1 MTPARG
7 GSLFELLAPWLP
19 DQRWYAAKGG
29 GLPELSPGGD
39 IRLTP
44 VPGDAGDGDVA
55 VDVRFVRATTPD
67 GVTVTYQV
75 PLTCRAEPEPGLE
88 HALIGVVD
96 GRYVYDGPHDPAFL
110 RALLRLLADRGEAWS
125 GDGAV
130 FGRARAVRPP
140 GGWAPAPDAR
150 ASVLAGE
157 QSNTSVVVRGDRPM
171 IVKLF
176 RVLAPGDNPDVVI
189 QTSLARAGSTR
200 VPVPAGWLEGWWP
213 GPDGG
218 VPVRGH
224 LAYACEFLSGSEDA
238 WRVATRA
245 VAAGESF
252 AEEARELGATT
263 AAVHL
268 GLARALPTR
277 VADPR
282 VLGALA
288 DGLLA
293 RVDWAVDAVP
303 ALRPYTA
310 AARARVDA
318 VRTVR
323 GTPDL
328 QQVHGDYHLGQV
340 LHHAE
345 RGWIVLD
352 FEGEPLRPLSERLAP
367 DLALRDV
374 AGMLRSFDYAA
385 RHASLGT
392 DDSDGS
398 AAAQAWAVQC
408 REAFLDGY
416 GAAVGRDPREDDV
429 LLGAL
434 ELDKALYEAVYET
447 RNRPDWAVIP
457 LEAVQRLL
465 G

>member
-1 MTPARG
+1 
-7 GSLFELLAPWLP
+7 
-19 DQRWYAAKGG
+19 
-29 GLPELSPGGD
+29 
-39 IRLTP
+39 
-44 VPGDAGDGDVA
+44 
-55 VDVRFVRATTPD
+55 VDVHFIRATTPE
-67 GVTVTYQV
+67 GTAVTYQV
-75 PLTCRAEPEPGLE
+75 PITCRPEPEPGLE
-88 HALIGVVD
+88 HALIGEVEQD
-96 GRYVYDGPHDPAFL
+96 GGSRRWVYDGPHDPAYL
-110 RALLRLLADRGEAWS
+110 QALLRLLAEQGEAWS
-125 GDGAV
+125 GGGAV

-140 GGWAPAPDAR
+140 GGWAPDPSAP
-150 ASVLAGE
+150 SQVLKGE
-157 QSNTSVVVRGDRPM
+157 QSNTSVIVHGERPM
-171 IVKLF
+171 IIKLF
-176 RVLAPGDNPDVVI
+176 RVLAAGDNPDVVI
-189 QTSLARAGSTR
+189 QTALARAGSTR
-200 VPVPAGWLEGWWP
+200 VPVPAGWVEGWWP
-213 GPDGG
+213 VPDGG
-218 VPVRGH
+218 TPVRGH
-224 LAYACEFLSGSEDA
+224 LAYACEFLAGSEDA

-245 VAAGESF
+245 VSTGASF
-252 AEEARELGATT
+252 AAQAHELGATT

-277 VADPR
+277 AADPR

-303 ALRPYTA
+303 ELRPFTD

-340 LHHAE
+340 LHAGR

-385 RHASLGT
+385 RHATLGS
-392 DDSDGS
+392 DDEI
-398 AAAQAWAVQC
+398 ATRAAQGWAQEC

-416 GAAVGRDPREDDV
+416 GAGIGRDPRADEA

-447 RNRPDWAVIP
+447 RNRPDWAAIP
-457 LEAVQRLL
+457 MAAVRRLL
-465 G
+465 A